1 MFGVCF
7 SLQSLLSFE
16 RLLHLV
22 SSRNGDVCGVDL
34 GFVYFV
40 FVSPFFFFFNLQIA
54 LCLCLCWKVG
64 NSHTTYLVKNLNGR
78 TEVPALLSGR
88 IHCLSP

>member
-40 FVSPFFFFFNLQIA
+40 FVSPFFFFF
-54 LCLCLCWKVG
+54 
-64 NSHTTYLVKNLNGR
+64 
-78 TEVPALLSGR
+78 
-88 IHCLSP
+88 